1 MRFAFVALLGL
12 AGMAQAGAVGP
23 DDPVITLN
31 DFCPTSVP
39 TVRNAGDTCRT
50 IITRA
55 QLESLTEALQPGM
68 SPELRGKIATT
79 YPRLLR
85 MAAAAEKR
93 GLDKTPAFAQ
103 ELQYARL
110 QLLSQ
115 DLSRVLRQEADQVSA
130 ADIKDYYQKNRASFD
145 QATVARIF
153 VPASSKATPA
163 TDMPRVAADLR
174 LRAVKGANPDTLQ
187 AAAYTAAGI
196 PGTSP
201 KTTLEDLRRSS
212 MPPSHEGAFD
222 LAPGQVSEVI
232 SDPGGGHFIYKM
244 IHRETLPLEEATPQ
258 IRKLLADE
266 RYKAAL
272 QGFSAGTVLNDAYF
286 ASDATAHPRH
296 HARQAGAPNQ
306 N

>member
-1 MRFAFVALLGL
+1 VRFAFLALLGL
-12 AGMAQAGAVGP
+12 AGIAQAGAVGP

-31 DFCPTSVP
+31 GFCPGGAP
-39 TVRNAGDTCRT
+39 AARNSSDSCKT

-55 QLESLTEALQPGM
+55 QLESLTETLQPGM
-68 SPELRGKIATT
+68 SPELRGKVATA

-85 MAAAAEKR
+85 MAAAAEQR

-115 DLSRVLRQEADQVSA
+115 DLSRVLRQEDDQVSA

-163 TDMPRVAADLR
+163 TDMPRVAG
-174 LRAVKGANPDTLQ
+174 V
-187 AAAYTAAGI
+187 

-212 MPPSHEGAFD
+212 LPPSHEAVFD

-244 IHRETLPLEEATPQ
+244 IHRQTLPLEEATPE

-266 RYKAAL
+266 RYKEAL
-272 QGFSAGTVLNDAYF
+272 QGFSAGTTLNDAYF
-286 ASDATAHPRH
+286 ASDAAARPRH
-296 HARQAGAPNQ
+296 HERQAGAPNQ